1 LKVLILGSGARE
13 HAIADAFSRSEK
25 TDEIFVSPG
34 NDGIAASFKC
44 VVLPKYEQIYDFCNK
59 EGIDLVFI
67 GPEQAIADGTADRLR
82 EAGLRVLAPSQ
93 KAAMLET
100 SKAYAKRIM
109 EQHNIP
115 TARYALINELH
126 QAEQVLSRFSM
137 PVVLKAD
144 GLAAGKGVIIAEDMS
159 KALDACAVL
168 LQQQCGSTGVLAEE
182 FLQGWEVSLFAFC
195 DGKNFKSTIFA
206 QDHKQV
212 FDNDKGPNTGGMG
225 AYAPVSK
232 AEAYRKTIESG
243 ILKPIMKA
251 MEEEMAPYSGIL
263 YLGLMITNKGPK
275 VIEYNCRLGDPETQA
290 VLPLLKTDFMD
301 ICMAICDEKV
311 DSLELMWEKKTSLAV
326 VLAAPGYPGSY
337 EKDIPIS
344 IPRLDSKL
352 YFAGIKKAGDSWRSN
367 GGRVLSVVASARDI
381 DEARAIVY
389 REIERIDFPGK
400 VYRKDI
406 GKRKNEVFLT
416 ERS

>member
-1 LKVLILGSGARE
+1 
-13 HAIADAFSRSEK
+13 
-25 TDEIFVSPG
+25 
-34 NDGIAASFKC
+34 
-44 VVLPKYEQIYDFCNK
+44 
-59 EGIDLVFI
+59 
-67 GPEQAIADGTADRLR
+67 
-82 EAGLRVLAPSQ
+82 
-93 KAAMLET
+93 
-100 SKAYAKRIM
+100 
-109 EQHNIP
+109 
-115 TARYALINELH
+115 
-126 QAEQVLSRFSM
+126 
-137 PVVLKAD
+137 
-144 GLAAGKGVIIAEDMS
+144 
-159 KALDACAVL
+159 
-168 LQQQCGSTGVLAEE
+168 
-182 FLQGWEVSLFAFC
+182 
-195 DGKNFKSTIFA
+195 
-206 QDHKQV
+206 
-212 FDNDKGPNTGGMG
+212 
-225 AYAPVSK
+225 
-232 AEAYRKTIESG
+232 
-243 ILKPIMKA
+243 
-251 MEEEMAPYSGIL
+251 
-263 YLGLMITNKGPK
+263 MITNEGPK

-301 ICMAICDEKV
+301 ICMAICDRKV